1 MTYSKKK
8 SKKSK
13 AMTPER
19 IDELLRQDQEKVK
32 QLHGANDETRRKV
45 QTPTEASVGSLV
57 D

>member
-1 MTYSKKK
+1 MTYGKK

-19 IDELLRQDQEKVK
+19 IDELLRQDQEKAK
-32 QLHGANDETRRKV
+32 QRHGANDETRREV
-45 QTPTEASVGSLV
+45 QAPIEASVDSLV

>member
-1 MTYSKKK
+1 MTYGKKK

-19 IDELLRQDQEKVK
+19 IDELLRQDQK
-32 QLHGANDETRRKV
+32 QRHGANDETRREV
-45 QTPTEASVGSLV
+45 QAPIEASVDSLV